1 MTDTN
6 RDFATV
12 QRMHRDAQQANPR
25 ILPLIRE
32 VRDRL
37 ALAVAQERQE
47 TTR

>member
-1 MTDTN
+1 MSAN
-6 RDFATV
+6 RDFAVLT
-12 QRMHRDAQQANPR
+12 RMQRDAERDNPK